1 MPINGIKKLMK
12 RLKLNEPIRYLIVG
26 VFCQLSDLIIT
37 LFSYKVGFNLFFAN
51 SLGYIFGSTFSYI
64 GHSKYTFKKKSK
76 KLASTKQIVSFIAA
90 CLLGIISGYIVIK
103 IFTILKINLLF
114 AKLIQLF
121 IIALVQ
127 YLFNSKVTYKK
138 KF

>member
-1 MPINGIKKLMK
+1 MPIDGIKKIMK
-12 RLKLNEPIRYLIVG
+12 RLRLNEPIRYLIVG
-26 VFCQLSDLIIT
+26 SICQLSDLIIT
-37 LFSYKVGFNLFFAN
+37 LLSYNLGFNLFFAN

-64 GHSKYTFKKKSK
+64 GHSKFTFKKKSK
-76 KLASTKQIVSFIAA
+76 KLASRRQIISFITA
-90 CLLGIISGYIVIK
+90 CFLGIISGYIVIK

>member
-1 MPINGIKKLMK
+1 MK
-12 RLKLNEPIRYLIVG
+12 RIRLNEPGRYLIVG
-26 VFCQLSDLIIT
+26 AICQLSDLIIT
-37 LFSYKVGFNLFFAN
+37 LFSYKVGLNLFFAN

-76 KLASTKQIVSFIAA
+76 KLVSRRQILFFITA
-90 CLLGIISGYIVIK
+90 CLLGIISGYLVIK
-103 IFTILKINLLF
+103 LLTMLKMNLFF
-114 AKLIQLF
+114 AKIFQLF

-138 KF
+138 KV

>member
-1 MPINGIKKLMK
+1 MPINGIKSCMK
-12 RLKLNEPIRYLIVG
+12 RIRLNEPIKYIIVG
-26 VFCQLSDLIIT
+26 SFCQLSDLVIT
-37 LFSYKVGFNLFFAN
+37 LFSYNLGFNLFFAN
-51 SLGYIFGSTFSYI
+51 SLGYICGSTFSYI
-64 GHSKYTFKKKSK
+64 GHSKYTFKQKSK
-76 KLASTKQIVSFIAA
+76 KLASRRQILSFITA

-103 IFTILKINLLF
+103 ILTLFKINLFF

-138 KF
+138 KV

>member
-1 MPINGIKKLMK
+1 MK
-12 RLKLNEPIRYLIVG
+12 RIRLNEPIRYIIVG
-26 VFCQLSDLIIT
+26 AICQLSDLVIT
-37 LFSYKVGFNLFFAN
+37 LFSYNLGLNLFFAN
-51 SLGYIFGSTFSYI
+51 SLGYGFGSTISYI

-76 KLASTKQIVSFIAA
+76 KLSSIKQISSFITA

-103 IFTILKINLLF
+103 LLTILRINLFF
-114 AKLIQLF
+114 AKIIQLF